1 MGAARVLDCRFW
13 PAVPHGG
20 ARCSAVRPGAAR
32 RRRLAA
38 AAFAAALSAGCQVP
52 PPESGEEP
60 LTGHISQG
68 RKWLPLPAPAS
79 PVTGWAPAP
88 VDSETRAE
96 SPSEARTESFSETRA
111 ELPSETYTVVVDQ
124 VPVEELLFA
133 LARDAE
139 INVDV
144 HPDIS
149 GRVTLNA
156 VDQTLTQLL
165 DRISHQVRLRH
176 EMRGDSLLILP
187 DRPFLRAYRLDY
199 VNVARDT
206 TSGTRTTTAVA
217 TPAGGASENASAT
230 EVVNVSSSS
239 VWETVTSALRE
250 IVRPIPG
257 SAESGSDSRE
267 TVVASPESGVIMVRA
282 RARQHDSVRAYLDAV
297 AAGLQ
302 RQVLIETT
310 IVEVNLDDRF
320 QAGVDWRSLVERLGV
335 TVRNVAGSAIAPS
348 SAGVTGLLLD
358 YSEESDG
365 MDLSVVL
372 RLLETFGHARVLSSP
387 KLMALN
393 NQAAVL
399 KVVDNEVYFS
409 VDIKEEKDAESGDST
424 QEVTSTV
431 NTVPVGLVMNVTP
444 HVGDDDS
451 VSLNIRPTI
460 TRIREFVNDPG
471 VAIAAAR
478 LGVGT
483 GAAVVNRVPV
493 VQVRETETMMRVESG
508 QVAVLGGLMQE
519 RRSRRDDGVPGL
531 RRLGFLSPL
540 LGYRDR
546 QLTKTELIIFLRATV
561 VRAPS
566 IESDFRDYRHL
577 LPGGG
582 HTHGRL
588 PAPPAPVGSWTVP

>member
-1 MGAARVLDCRFW
+1 MGAARVLDCRFS

-20 ARCSAVRPGAAR
+20 ARRSAVRPGSAR
-32 RRRLAA
+32 RGRLLA
-38 AAFAAALSAGCQVP
+38 AAFAAAFSAGCQVP
-52 PPESGEEP
+52 PPDSGEEP

-68 RKWLPLPAPAS
+68 QWLPLPAPAS
-79 PVTGWAPAP
+79 PVTGSPPPAP
-88 VDSETRAE
+88 VDSE
-96 SPSEARTESFSETRA
+96 ARTAS
-111 ELPSETYTVVVDQ
+111 PSETYTVVVDQ

-156 VDQTLTQLL
+156 VDQTLPQLL

-217 TPAGGASENASAT
+217 TPAGGASDNASAT
-230 EVVNVSSSS
+230 EVINVSSSS
-239 VWETVTSALRE
+239 VWATITSALRE
-250 IVRPIPG
+250 IVRPYPG
-257 SAESGSDSRE
+257 PAEPDPRE

-282 RARQHDSVRAYLDAV
+282 RARQHDHVRAYLDAV

-310 IVEVNLDDRF
+310 IVEVNLNDRF
-320 QAGVDWRSLVERLGV
+320 QAGVDWRSLVEGLGV
-335 TVRNVAGSAIAPS
+335 SVRNVSGGAIAPS

-365 MDLSVVL
+365 LDLSVVL
-372 RLLETFGHARVLSSP
+372 RLLETFGHTRVLSSP

-393 NQAAVL
+393 NQTSVL

-409 VDIKEEKDAESGDST
+409 VDIKEEEDAESGDLT

-444 HVGDDDS
+444 HVSDDDS

-478 LGVGT
+478 LGAGS

-531 RRLGFLSPL
+531 RRLGFLAPL
-540 LGYRDR
+540 LGYRNR

-561 VRAPS
+561 IRAPS
-566 IESDFRDYRHL
+566 VESDFRDYRHL

-582 HTHGRL
+582 HSHGRL
-588 PAPPAPVGSWTVP
+588 PAPPAPMVSGAVP